1 DDFMQ
6 GPEQLIEFA
15 HGYTYSGHPLAVAA
29 AHASLDV
36 YQDQGLFERGKET
49 GKLLGDALQALK
61 GKPYVIDIRDFGM
74 LGAVELE
81 PVPDKPTARAQEA
94 FRHCFDNGLLVRTTG
109 DTIALCP
116 ALIAEES
123 HIAEL
128 VDKLARVLDSLS

>member
-1 DDFMQ
+1 M
-6 GPEQLIEFA
+6 
-15 HGYTYSGHPLAVAA
+15 
-29 AHASLDV
+29 
-36 YQDQGLFERGKET
+36 
-49 GKLLGDALQALK
+49 GDALQALK

-94 FRHCFDNGLLVRTTG
+94 FRLCFDNGLLVRTTG